1 MKFSFTVIILLISI
15 CSAAYGDSL
24 FLNNAD
30 KSIDIDIV
38 GFEGNYVTAEL
49 SESDLKSL
57 IMQFP
62 DDTYTSGHVS
72 LNVDDITIPCKVD
85 AYANNKLILSIPA
98 GAISSLHMAFNNSHS
113 KNAHGFTENDYS
125 IYAPD
130 DDEDIDVIKTR
141 RHIKSAN
148 TKIHMQNKLRTSPPQ
163 TLPDEL
169 ITVDGIYIKGKL
181 MKITDNSIT
190 FLQDGENICTIRLEN
205 VSVFSSNNEIIK
217 VYYHE
222 NKPTQFSILKPV
234 NGEYVSIKKINL
246 TSFKLL
252 YTTNTLD
259 EIITAQKESSSYL
272 IPKQAIPSDTH
283 TSEKEGDAVPPIA
296 GDKDETVALAAEDD
310 KKDSSPQKTWK
321 GSVESG
327 INIKTGNTEST
338 TTHLKMGYSNERKHD
353 KIFFDMLAIFETVKN
368 KDTGESDETANEQK
382 VTLKYEYNTS
392 FKVYLFLQE
401 YFEHDELENLNYR
414 TISSFGPGYRLFSSE
429 KIKYRLE
436 GGPAFT
442 YERYHGGIT
451 EKNFGL
457 RFGHYFD
464 WQMLR
469 STKLFAKN
477 EYTTSVE
484 DQEDWRL
491 DSSLGIKHDLM
502 KALSLSTVL
511 MSQYDN
517 TPSGA
522 NKKDDT
528 SLIGSIGYN
537 F

>member
-1 MKFSFTVIILLISI
+1 MKLSFPVIILLISV

-24 FLNNAD
+24 FLKNAN
-30 KSIDIDIV
+30 KSIDIAIV

-98 GAISSLHMAFNNSHS
+98 DAISSLHMAFNNAHI
-113 KNAHGFTENDYS
+113 KNAHGFTDNKYS
-125 IYAPD
+125 VYTHD
-130 DDEDIDVIKTR
+130 DKDIDAIKTR
-141 RHIKSAN
+141 RRIESAN
-148 TKIHMQNKLRTSPPQ
+148 TKIHMQNKLHTSTSK
-163 TLPDEL
+163 TLTDEL

-246 TSFKLL
+246 AAFKLL
-252 YTTNTLD
+252 DTTNTLD
-259 EIITAQKESSSYL
+259 EIITVQKESSSYL

-283 TSEKEGDAVPPIA
+283 TSEKEGDAAPPIV
-296 GDKDETVALAAEDD
+296 GDKDETVALAAEEV
-310 KKDSSPQKTWK
+310 KKDSAPQKTWK

-338 TTHLKMGYSNERKHD
+338 TTHLKMGYSNERKRD
-353 KIFFDMLAIFETVKN
+353 KIFFDMLAIFETKKN
-368 KDTGESDETANEQK
+368 KDTGGSEETANEQK

-392 FKVYLFLQE
+392 FKVYLYLQE
-401 YFEHDELENLNYR
+401 YFEHDELENLNFR

-451 EKNFGL
+451 ENNSGL

-464 WQMLR
+464 WQML
-469 STKLFAKN
+469 STTKLFAKN
-477 EYTTSVE
+477 EYITSVE

-511 MSQYDN
+511 MNQYDN

-522 NKKDDT
+522 NRKDDT
-528 SLIGSIGYN
+528 TLIGSIGYN